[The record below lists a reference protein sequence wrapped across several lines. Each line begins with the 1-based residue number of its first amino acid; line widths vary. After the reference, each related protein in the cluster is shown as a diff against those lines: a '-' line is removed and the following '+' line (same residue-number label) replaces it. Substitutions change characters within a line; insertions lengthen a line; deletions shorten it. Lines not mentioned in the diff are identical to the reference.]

1 LGSGQDS
8 QDSTVVGL
16 NFQVDISQLDKRFAR
31 LPLEVRQKVAIA
43 SMRKVLGD
51 GAKMVRPNYPR
62 SMRIGFHLQDY
73 LFAKVKNYKYAVWAA
88 IGVRVSGGSR
98 ETALPG
104 WRFHFTE
111 RDRRSRA
118 GTGRGDTRRLRVRS
132 DGGIRAGGVDAG
144 KIIKGRHQL
153 PGLYMQV
160 STRIMPEMR
169 RRIAKVLK

>member
-1 LGSGQDS
+1 M
-8 QDSTVVGL
+8 VGL

-31 LPLEVRQKVAIA
+31 LPLEVRQKVALA

-73 LFAKVKNYKYAVWAA
+73 LFAKVKNYKYAVWGAV
-88 IGVRVSGGSR
+88 GVRVSGGGRAS
-98 ETALPG
+98 ALPG
-104 WRFHFTE
+104 WRFHFAE

-132 DGGIRAGGVDAG
+132 DGGTRAGGVDAG
-144 KIIKGRHQL
+144 KVIKGRHQL

>member
-1 LGSGQDS
+1 M
-8 QDSTVVGL
+8 VGL

-31 LPLEVRQKVAIA
+31 LPLEVRQKVALA

-73 LFAKVKNYKYAVWAA
+73 LFAKVKNYKYAVWGAV
-88 IGVRVSGGSR
+88 GVRVSGGGRAS
-98 ETALPG
+98 ALPG

-132 DGGIRAGGVDAG
+132 DGGTRAGGVDAG

-169 RRIAKVLK
+169 RRIGKVLK